1 MCIVSCG
8 GEVVSAF
15 RGSEEVKEAADRRP
29 ERAVDGSLGGLAQE
43 RLELGEGVF
52 DWIEVGRVGGQVEK
66 ARARRF
72 DPLARRRPLV
82 AGQVVHDDDIAHAQF
97 GSKDALDIGLEGEPI
112 DRAVE
117 HERRNHAARR
127 QAGDESRRFPVAV
140 GNANPQPLAAA
151 AAAVGPSHVGRS
163 PGLIDEDQA
172 FGIEIE
178 LAFEPGFAPLQD
190 VGAVLLR
197 GVSGLFLRVMAWRVK
212 NRRIVP

>member
-1 MCIVSCG
+1 M
-8 GEVVSAF
+8 
-15 RGSEEVKEAADRRP
+15 
-29 ERAVDGSLGGLAQE
+29 
-43 RLELGEGVF
+43 
-52 DWIEVGRVGGQVEK
+52 
-66 ARARRF
+66 
-72 DPLARRRPLV
+72 
-82 AGQVVHDDDIAHAQF
+82 
-97 GSKDALDIGLEGEPI
+97 
-112 DRAVE
+112 
-117 HERRNHAARR
+117 
-127 QAGDESRRFPVAV
+127 AV
-140 GNANPQPLAAA
+140 GNANPQPFAAA